1 MKNCLSTI
9 EGLPI
14 DLQLRKIECEKQNS
28 YGYTAILSYF
38 SSKFWT
44 IVRAD
49 HQVAQNQPRIA
60 NASHDDLYLIIIIKI
75 FSEGRRQEK
84 YVSSSDVH
92 PRKII

>member
-38 SSKFWT
+38 SSEFWT

-49 HQVAQNQPRIA
+49 HKIA
-60 NASHDDLYLIIIIKI
+60 
-75 FSEGRRQEK
+75 
-84 YVSSSDVH
+84 
-92 PRKII
+92 